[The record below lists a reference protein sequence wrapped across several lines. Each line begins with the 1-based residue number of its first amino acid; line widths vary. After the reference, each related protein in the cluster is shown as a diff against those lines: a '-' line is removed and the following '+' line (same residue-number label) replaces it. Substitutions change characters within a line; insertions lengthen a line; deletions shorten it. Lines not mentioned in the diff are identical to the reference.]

1 METGRIDRNEKLP
14 TLKLTVVQYG
24 ILLMMLALAAGLWR
38 LQVLGAE
45 NYRLQAE
52 QNRIRKEPVLAARGK
67 LFDRENRLIV
77 DNYPSVSCFLVRE
90 QNPNIDADLP
100 LIAKG
105 LNLDLDQ
112 LRATLRHY
120 RQSPGYQPI
129 PIKQDITADE
139 DAFIEAHKN
148 ELPELETVHEERRL
162 YPRDGFASHII
173 GYVGEVS
180 EDDLN
185 NPRYAYYE
193 PGDVV
198 GKAGVEETYDELLR
212 GQDGSRD
219 VIVDSHGREVGYLGV
234 QHAKPG
240 QDLRLTIDNDLQR
253 AAELAL
259 GSRNGAIVAMDP
271 RNGEILA
278 LVSRPSFDPNDF
290 AVHINRTDWN
300 QLITDP
306 DRPLM
311 NKAIQ
316 AQLAP
321 GSTFKIMMS
330 VAGLQEGIA
339 QDMKINCSGGWGPY
353 GFFHHCDEHHGAVDI
368 HTAIPYSCDTFFY
381 MLGDKLGIDRI
392 AKYAT
397 AFGYGQKTGIDLPGE
412 QAGLMPSAQ
421 WKMKNYH
428 NRWYPDET
436 LDVAIGQGAV
446 EATPLQ
452 LARIIGGI
460 ASGGHLV
467 RPHVVFPDQLN
478 PDFRK
483 ALLESFPGSGDTY
496 VPIDPENWV
505 TVTDGMYQVTQPAY
519 FHTAGSAHLEGI
531 DFGGKTGTAQLMSHE
546 ALGKTTK
553 GRITFPNVWFV
564 GVTPRRNPE
573 LVVAVLWQNG
583 EFSYYPA
590 RIGAKVVSAYVEKQ
604 RRLANN
610 LVQPKP
616 DNKADKP
623 TEMSAVWTTPNP
635 ASGSKAND
643 PSASPVRL
651 QTGHFLIDHGQIVA
665 QANQSRTPTT
675 GSLATGTQAK
685 GTPALKVHGFSRA
698 VSGPSMASALAAEGM
713 RGHEKALPQGLK
725 PDRPSIPSSG
735 TAKAVP
741 FQSKANQLGAP
752 SLRRS
757 PVERVGTPPASPP
770 QPVRKPETPSAGAG
784 Q

>member
-1 METGRIDRNEKLP
+1 MDDTPPINRNEKLP
-14 TLKLTVVQYG
+14 TLKLTMVQYG

-38 LQVLGAE
+38 LQILGADS
-45 NYRLQAE
+45 YRVLAE

-90 QNPNIDADLP
+90 QNANIDADLP

-120 RQSPGYQPI
+120 RASPGYQPI

-198 GKAGVEETYDELLR
+198 GKACVEETYDELLR

-219 VIVDSHGREVGYLGV
+219 VVVDSHGREVGYLGV

-290 AVHINRTDWN
+290 AVRINRKDWN
-300 QLITDP
+300 DLITDP

-339 QDMKINCSGGWGPY
+339 QNMKINCSGGWGPY

-368 HTAIPYSCDTFFY
+368 HNAIPYSCDTFFY
-381 MLGDKLGIDRI
+381 MLGRI

-460 ASGGHLV
+460 ASGGHMV

-478 PDFRK
+478 TDFRK
-483 ALLESFPGSGDTY
+483 ALLESFPGSGDAY
-496 VPIDPENWV
+496 VPIDPENWI

-553 GRITFPNVWFV
+553 GRITYPNVWFV

-610 LVQPKP
+610 LVPPKT
-616 DNKADKP
+616 DTKTDKP
-623 TEMSAVWTTPNP
+623 TEMSAVWTVPIP
-635 ASGSKAND
+635 PSGSKTNA
-643 PSASPVRL
+643 PAERL
-651 QTGHFLIDHGQIVA
+651 QSGHFLIDHGQIVA
-665 QANQSRTPTT
+665 AKTPQAS
-675 GSLATGTQAK
+675 S
-685 GTPALKVHGFSRA
+685 
-698 VSGPSMASALAAEGM
+698 PS
-713 RGHEKALPQGLK
+713 K
-725 PDRPSIPSSG
+725 P
-735 TAKAVP
+735 K
-741 FQSKANQLGAP
+741 NLGAP

-757 PVERVGTPPASPP
+757 PVARVGHQETRPTQKPAPPAA
-770 QPVRKPETPSAGAG
+770 RAG